1 MTGNA
6 MLILVAA
13 LGIAGISYA
22 ADSAPPT
29 AVCASCHGVQGEGNQ
44 ALGAPRLAGQNAA
57 YLTRQLHNFKEGKR
71 AYDPEDKNGATMR
84 AAAIA
89 LADADIAT
97 LAAFYSGLTVKA
109 AAAPLVKQAD
119 MTAAKEVYA
128 ATCAACHGFQAQGF
142 PQLQA
147 PSLQGLGD
155 WYIARQI
162 DDFAKGRRG
171 DAEKSDQPAVWMR
184 TVATLV
190 SQPKELADV
199 IQYIDSLAPPA
210 PK

>member
-6 MLILVAA
+6 MLVLVAA

-22 ADSAPPT
+22 ADGAPPT
-29 AVCASCHGVQGEGNQ
+29 AVCASCHGAQGEGNQ

-57 YLTRQLHNFKEGKR
+57 YLARQLHNFKEGKR
-71 AYDPEDKNGATMR
+71 AYDPKDKDGATMR
-84 AAAIA
+84 AAAIG
-89 LADADIAT
+89 LGDAEMAT
-97 LAAFYSGLTVKA
+97 LAAYYSRLAVKA
-109 AAAPLVKQAD
+109 AAEPSVKQAD

-128 ATCAACHGFQAQGF
+128 VTCAACHGFQAQGY

-155 WYIARQI
+155 WYVARQI
-162 DDFAKGRRG
+162 DDFATGRRG

-184 TVATLV
+184 TIATLIT
-190 SQPKELADV
+190 QPKELADV
-199 IQYIDSLAPPA
+199 IHYIGSLAPPA